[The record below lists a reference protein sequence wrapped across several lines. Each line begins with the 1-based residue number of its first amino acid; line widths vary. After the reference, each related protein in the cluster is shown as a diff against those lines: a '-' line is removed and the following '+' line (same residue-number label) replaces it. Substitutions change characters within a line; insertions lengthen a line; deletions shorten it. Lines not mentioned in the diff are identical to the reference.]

1 MHTIPFRD
9 FSIGPKQPLAVIC
22 GPCVMEGEDHT
33 LFCAEQL
40 KEIFRDLPFSF
51 IFKASYDKANRSAH
65 SSFRGPGLETGLE
78 ILQKVKQE
86 FELPI
91 LTDVHSPSEA
101 MAAGQVCDMI
111 QIPAFL
117 CRQTDLLAAAAKTP
131 AAINVK
137 KGQFLAP
144 WDMKN
149 VVEKLTS
156 CGCDKILLTERG
168 ASFGYNN
175 LVSDMRSIPIMQ
187 GFGYPVCFDASHSV
201 QLPGGLGTASGGQRE
216 FIPTLAKAAVAAGCN
231 ALFIEAHPNPALA
244 KSDASSVY
252 PFDRLKLLLS
262 QLAKIYDVVC
272 SEAFSAV

>member
-9 FSIGPKQPLAVIC
+9 FSIGPNQPLAVIC
-22 GPCVMEGEDHT
+22 GPCVMESEDHT

-40 KEIFRDLPFSF
+40 QEILRDLPLSL
-51 IFKASYDKANRSAH
+51 IFKASYDKANRSAYA
-65 SSFRGPGLETGLE
+65 SFRGPGLDSGLK
-78 ILQKVKQE
+78 ILQKVKRE
-86 FELPI
+86 FGLPV

-101 MAAGQVCDMI
+101 SAAGQVCDMI

-117 CRQTDLLAAAAKTP
+117 CRQTDLLVAAAKTP
-131 AAINVK
+131 AAVNVK

-156 CGCDKILLTERG
+156 CGCDRILLTERG

-231 ALFIEAHPNPALA
+231 ALFIESHPNPALA

-252 PFDRLKLLLS
+252 PFDALKKLLS